1 MPSTKSIIASSKLL
15 ALESALSIYLV
26 DCKKLNIP
34 RIPGINISLIFLG
47 KSSFAA
53 SDVAIF
59 PIISITLSTLANAP
73 SKSSKSISLS
83 FKADKSVII
92 VLITL
97 TTSLAACL
105 SFGSVISTV

>member
-1 MPSTKSIIASSKLL
+1 M
-15 ALESALSIYLV
+15 
-26 DCKKLNIP
+26 NIP
-34 RIPGINISLIFLG
+34 QIPGINISLIFLG

-59 PIISITLSTLANAP
+59 PIISIILSTQANDP
-73 SKSSKSISLS
+73 SKSSKSILS
-83 FKADKSVII
+83 FIADKSVII

-105 SFGSVISTV
+105 SFGSDISTV